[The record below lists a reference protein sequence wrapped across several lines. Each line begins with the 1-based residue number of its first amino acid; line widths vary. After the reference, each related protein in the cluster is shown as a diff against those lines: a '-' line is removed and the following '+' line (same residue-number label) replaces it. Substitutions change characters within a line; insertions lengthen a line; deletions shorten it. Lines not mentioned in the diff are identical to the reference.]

1 MVTLKPEE
9 AGLSRLLD
17 IILDKGVTIDANTKV
32 NLSGI
37 ELLGAKARIVLASF
51 ETAQKIGLIFPENT
65 NLNTQSWRDLVTKR
79 SCPACGMESTYTELS
94 EGCPWCGFNYR
105 QSER

>member
-1 MVTLKPEE
+1 MVTLKPQE

-32 NLSGI
+32 DFSGL
-37 ELLGAKARIVLASF
+37 ELLGAKARVAMASF
-51 ETAQKIGLIFPENT
+51 KTAHKVGLIFPEST
-65 NLNTQSWRDLVTKR
+65 NLNMQSWRDLVAKR
-79 SCPACGMESTYTELS
+79 SCPACGMESTHTELS

-105 QSER
+105 QIER

>member
-17 IILDKGVTIDANTKV
+17 IILDKGVIIDANTKI
-32 NLSGI
+32 NLKDL
-37 ELLGAKARIVLASF
+37 ELLGTKARIALASF
-51 ETAQKIGLIFPENT
+51 ETAQKVGLIFPENT

-79 SCPACGMESTYTELS
+79 SCAACGMESTHTELS
-94 EGCPWCGFNYR
+94 EGCPWCGFSYI

>member
-32 NLSGI
+32 NLKGI
-37 ELLGAKARIVLASF
+37 ELLGAKARITMASF
-51 ETAQKIGLIFPENT
+51 KTAKKVGLIFPENT
-65 NLNTQSWRDLVTKR
+65 NFNTQSWRDLVTKR
-79 SCPACGMESTYTELS
+79 SCPACGMGFTYTELS

-105 QSER
+105 